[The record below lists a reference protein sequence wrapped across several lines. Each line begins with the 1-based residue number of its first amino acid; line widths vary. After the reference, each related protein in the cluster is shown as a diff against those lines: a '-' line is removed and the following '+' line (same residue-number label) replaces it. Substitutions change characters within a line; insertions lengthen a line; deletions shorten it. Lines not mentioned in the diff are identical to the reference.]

1 MAYHNAPQI
10 VPTDNPPQ
18 VSFSDAPEVAQP
30 EKEVKIGDYQYYQ
43 GVEADPEKPSIC
55 GLRRL
60 TFFLAILV
68 ALLVVGGAVGGGV
81 GGSMAAK
88 SRKDSTLQSLSST
101 AGYVPEYVLF
111 SSKVSITSIIL
122 IETSTMHLSTGTTQP
137 SATTTVIIPV
147 ATDKAGC
154 PLVNNTVFT
163 APSGSRFQKICY
175 DDILSINIDFQ
186 MHVVTSFDSCIGLC
200 DSANVENGTPIC
212 KSVVWDLGG
221 SDNQDCWLKNASAVL
236 TPNSQTGNVNGTAAA
251 ILL

>member
-101 AGYVPEYVLF
+101 AG
-111 SSKVSITSIIL
+111 
-122 IETSTMHLSTGTTQP
+122 TMHLSTGTTQP